1 METTENYKEERISI
15 GDWLITLIV
24 TAIPLVGIIMLFIWS
39 FSSSTPVSKS
49 NWAKA
54 TLILFAI
61 MIVLYIIF
69 FALFGAS
76 IFGYLEQDYLDS
88 NKY

>member
-1 METTENYKEERISI
+1 METTENYKDEKISV

-24 TAIPLVGIIMLFIWS
+24 AAIPLIGVIMLFVWS
-39 FSSSTPVSKS
+39 FSSGTPVSKS

-54 TLILFAI
+54 TLILLAI
-61 MIVLYIIF
+61 MIVLYIVF